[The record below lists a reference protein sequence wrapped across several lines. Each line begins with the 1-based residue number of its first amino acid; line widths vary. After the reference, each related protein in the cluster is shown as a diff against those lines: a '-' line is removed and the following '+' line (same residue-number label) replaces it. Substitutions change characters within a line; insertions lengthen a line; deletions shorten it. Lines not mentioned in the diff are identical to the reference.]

1 MRKYHVPFWRRGRS
15 GNAPIDSNEYVESV
29 EISLEIQEDKTDAI
43 EDQVASL
50 TEQLTELKQQ
60 VKQMYGDEDDWQRM
74 SKTWRTYRTPSG

>member
-1 MRKYHVPFWRRGRS
+1 MTN
-15 GNAPIDSNEYVESV
+15 GNGPNGNTPQPDPIQQLTEYVESV

-74 SKTWRTYRTPSG
+74 SKT

>member
-1 MRKYHVPFWRRGRS
+1 MTN
-15 GNAPIDSNEYVESV
+15 GNGPNGNTPQPDPIQQLTEYVECV

-74 SKTWRTYRTPSG
+74 SKT

>member
-1 MRKYHVPFWRRGRS
+1 MTN
-15 GNAPIDSNEYVESV
+15 GNGPNGNTPQPDPIQQLTEYVESV

-50 TEQLTELKQQ
+50 TGQLTELKQQ

-74 SKTWRTYRTPSG
+74 SKT

>member
-1 MRKYHVPFWRRGRS
+1 MTMTN
-15 GNAPIDSNEYVESV
+15 GNGPNGDTPQPDPIQQLTEYVESV

-60 VKQMYGDEDDWQRM
+60 VKQMYGDEEDWERM
-74 SKTWRTYRTPSG
+74 SKT